1 MSHLHSWS
9 EWIGERMLL
18 QQWMQW
24 AVYWTWFWDINVLAD
39 EKRHIVK
46 RLRGVCGWVV
56 GYKGPPPVGSTL
68 SFAQASRVCSG
79 RHAGTSVDR
88 GAWFAGF
95 EWMWGSACAIC
106 TPQFAKTSRGKPVG
120 LPTWAS
126 IEPYSNIVPTA
137 INPRGS
143 AALTLGL

>member
-1 MSHLHSWS
+1 
-9 EWIGERMLL
+9 MLL

-106 TPQFAKTSRGKPVG
+106 TQITPLSCILQKREMKEECI
-120 LPTWAS
+120 LPCLGDTWLL
-126 IEPYSNIVPTA
+126 I
-137 INPRGS
+137 
-143 AALTLGL
+143 